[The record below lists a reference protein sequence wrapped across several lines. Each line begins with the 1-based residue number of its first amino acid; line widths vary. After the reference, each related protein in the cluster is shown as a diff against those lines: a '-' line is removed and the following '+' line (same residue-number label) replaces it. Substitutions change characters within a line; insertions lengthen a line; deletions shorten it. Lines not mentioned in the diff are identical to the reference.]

1 MTSASPTVRSRGPY
15 RTGVRRREQII
26 GAATAV
32 FAEYGYAGGSVR
44 TIADRIGVS
53 PASLLQ
59 HFGSKEGLLMAV
71 LEDWDRHTVEA
82 QLTDVT
88 GLDYFRRLPEVMAA
102 NVSNRGLLELFTTM
116 AAEASS
122 PTHPA
127 HAFIQRRYTDNLAT
141 LAGHLQQAVDAGD
154 VGGAHPGRDRPSKS
168 ASSPPSS
175 TASGCNGSSTPA
187 PTSSPAPR
195 PTSTAPSPDGAR
207 LARPGCGVTCEKP
220 SPHTVVRM
228 TVGIRLTY
236 KAATMVS
243 SRSLRDLALGYAC
256 RCSGAKSGVSENG
269 R

>member
-1 MTSASPTVRSRGPY
+1 MTTASTSRGPY

-26 GAATAV
+26 GAATTV

-71 LEDWDRHTVEA
+71 LEDWDRRTVEA

-102 NVSNRGLLELFTTM
+102 NVSNRGLLELFITM

-127 HAFIQRRYTDNLAT
+127 HAFIQHRYTDNLAT

-154 VGGAHPGRDRPSKS
+154 VTALTPADITTEVRLVTAILDGIGLQWLLDPSTDVV
-168 ASSPPSS
+168 SS
-175 TASGCNGSSTPA
+175 TATFINRTITA
-187 PTSSPAPR
+187 WRTSQ
-195 PTSTAPSPDGAR
+195 
-207 LARPGCGVTCEKP
+207 
-220 SPHTVVRM
+220 
-228 TVGIRLTY
+228 
-236 KAATMVS
+236 
-243 SRSLRDLALGYAC
+243 
-256 RCSGAKSGVSENG
+256 
-269 R
+269 

>member
-1 MTSASPTVRSRGPY
+1 M
-15 RTGVRRREQII
+15 RRREQII

-102 NVSNRGLLELFTTM
+102 NIGNRGLLELFTTM

-122 PTHPA
+122 PSHPA
-127 HAFIQRRYTDNLAT
+127 HEFIQRRYTDNLAT
-141 LAGHLQQAVDAGD
+141 LASHLRASHRRRRRRR
-154 VGGAHPGRDRPSKS
+154 AHPGRASTIEVRLVTAVLDGIGLQWLLDPSTDVTGTVETYINRTV
-168 ASSPPSS
+168 A
-175 TASGCNGSSTPA
+175 AWR
-187 PTSSPAPR
+187 SPA
-195 PTSTAPSPDGAR
+195 AR
-207 LARPGCGVTCEKP
+207 
-220 SPHTVVRM
+220 S
-228 TVGIRLTY
+228 
-236 KAATMVS
+236 
-243 SRSLRDLALGYAC
+243 
-256 RCSGAKSGVSENG
+256 AKT
-269 R
+269 

>member
-1 MTSASPTVRSRGPY
+1 MTSTSATTGSRGPY

-32 FAEYGYAGGSVR
+32 FAECGYAGGSVR
-44 TIADRIGVS
+44 AIADRIGVS

-71 LEDWDRHTVEA
+71 LEDWDRRTVEA

-122 PTHPA
+122 PAHPA

-141 LAGHLQQAVDAGD
+141 LAGHLQQAIDAGD
-154 VGGAHPGRDRPSKS
+154 VA
-168 ASSPPSS
+168 AL
-175 TASGCNGSSTPA
+175 
-187 PTSSPAPR
+187 SPAEVSIEVRLITAILDGIGLQWLLDPSTDVV
-195 PTSTAPSPDGAR
+195 TSTATYVTRTITGWR
-207 LARPGCGVTCEKP
+207 L
-220 SPHTVVRM
+220 
-228 TVGIRLTY
+228 
-236 KAATMVS
+236 
-243 SRSLRDLALGYAC
+243 SR
-256 RCSGAKSGVSENG
+256 
-269 R
+269 

>member
-82 QLTDVT
+82 QPDRRDRA
-88 GLDYFRRLPEVMAA
+88 GLLPPAA
-102 NVSNRGLLELFTTM
+102 GGDGRPPGNRGLLELFSTI

-122 PTHPA
+122 PSPSSPRVHPA
-127 HAFIQRRYTDNLAT
+127 RYTDNLAT
-141 LAGHLQQAVDAGD
+141 LAAHLREAIDAGES
-154 VGGAHPGRDRPSKS
+154 REL
-168 ASSPPSS
+168 
-175 TASGCNGSSTPA
+175 TPA
-187 PTSSPAPR
+187 EIDQEVRLVTAVLDGIGLQWLLDPSTDVIASVATYINRTIAAWRRPA
-195 PTSTAPSPDGAR
+195 AR
-207 LARPGCGVTCEKP
+207 
-220 SPHTVVRM
+220 S
-228 TVGIRLTY
+228 
-236 KAATMVS
+236 
-243 SRSLRDLALGYAC
+243 
-256 RCSGAKSGVSENG
+256 AKT
-269 R
+269 

>member
-1 MTSASPTVRSRGPY
+1 MPRPAPVMNQTCFSDMHTPCDINYERSFTALNCKRVITLRQQHDGTDRLMTSTSATTHRRGPY

-102 NVSNRGLLELFTTM
+102 NVSNRGLLELFITM

-122 PTHPA
+122 PAHPA

-154 VGGAHPGRDRPSKS
+154 IEAL
-168 ASSPPSS
+168 
-175 TASGCNGSSTPA
+175 TPA
-187 PTSSPAPR
+187 EISIEVR
-195 PTSTAPSPDGAR
+195 LVTAILD
-207 LARPGCGVTCEKP
+207 
-220 SPHTVVRM
+220 
-228 TVGIRLTY
+228 
-236 KAATMVS
+236 
-243 SRSLRDLALGYAC
+243 
-256 RCSGAKSGVSENG
+256 
-269 R
+269 

>member
-1 MTSASPTVRSRGPY
+1 MSASPSIRSRGPY

-82 QLTDVT
+82 QLIDVT

-102 NVSNRGLLELFTTM
+102 NVSNRGLLELFITM

-122 PTHPA
+122 PAHPA

-141 LAGHLQQAVDAGD
+141 LAGHLQQAVDASD
-154 VGGAHPGRDRPSKS
+154 VRSL
-168 ASSPPSS
+168 
-175 TASGCNGSSTPA
+175 TPA
-187 PTSSPAPR
+187 EIGIEVRLVTAVLDGIGLQWLLDPSTDVI
-195 PTSTAPSPDGAR
+195 TST
-207 LARPGCGVTCEKP
+207 T
-220 SPHTVVRM
+220 
-228 TVGIRLTY
+228 TY
-236 KAATMVS
+236 VNRTITGWRS
-243 SRSLRDLALGYAC
+243 SR
-256 RCSGAKSGVSENG
+256 
-269 R
+269 